1 MQDFSLIERIKIL
14 SSIVVSSKFFLMFSI
29 FVIISLM
36 LLLITYILDKKL
48 NKIVYISIWMIFLL
62 IILIFYHDVLLN
74 IVDNLF
80 DNMFMIIYFPS
91 ISFYFIILVVSN
103 FFLLYSVFNKKIKK
117 VYKTLN
123 ILNALLIN
131 SILLFVVSIINK
143 NNINVYDKLSVYSN
157 SNLLVLIEFTTAFF
171 IIWLI
176 LNFSFTTYFELKKK
190 DKKPLPQMEE
200 IIIFDEN

>member
-1 MQDFSLIERIKIL
+1 MHDFSLIERVKIL
-14 SSIVVSSKFFLMFSI
+14 SNIVVSSKFFLMFSI
-29 FVIISLM
+29 FVILSLM
-36 LLLITYILDKKL
+36 LLLITYILDKKV
-48 NKIVYISIWMIFLL
+48 NKIIYISIWMIFL
-62 IILIFYHDVLLN
+62 IIVLIFYHGVLLS

-80 DNMFMIIYFPS
+80 DNLFMIIYFPS
-91 ISFYFIILVVSN
+91 ISLYFIILVVSN

-143 NNINVYDKLSVYSN
+143 NNIDVYDKLSVYSN
-157 SNLLVLIEFTTAFF
+157 SNLLVLIEFSTALF

-176 LNFSFTTYFELKKK
+176 INFSFTTFFELKKK

-200 IIIFDEN
+200 IVIFDEN